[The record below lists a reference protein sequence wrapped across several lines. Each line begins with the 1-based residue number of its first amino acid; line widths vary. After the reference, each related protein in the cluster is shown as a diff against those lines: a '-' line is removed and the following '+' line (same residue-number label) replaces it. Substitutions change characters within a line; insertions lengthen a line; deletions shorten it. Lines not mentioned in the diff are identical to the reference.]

1 MSFAVMGMTHCRK
14 CGSPLSDN
22 EWGICNSCE
31 KEVEEERKKSEIEER
46 NRIKKLERK
55 EQAEKDKILSIFY
68 NMNEY
73 EMKALE
79 EFIHQIGKEYKKK
92 ATLEKIEKLKKEL
105 EKEDE

>member
-79 EFIHQIGKEYKKK
+79 EFIHKIGKEYKKK
-92 ATLEKIEKLKKEL
+92 ATLEQIEKLKQEL
-105 EKEDE
+105 EKEN

>member
-1 MSFAVMGMTHCRK
+1 MGFAVMGMTHCGK

-22 EWGICNSCE
+22 EYGMCTRCE
-31 KEVEEERKKSEIEER
+31 KEVEEERKKSEIEEK

-79 EFIHQIGKEYKKK
+79 EFIHKIGKEYKKK
-92 ATLEKIEKLKKEL
+92 TTLEQIEKLKQEL
-105 EKEDE
+105 EEEN